1 MRADP
6 DAMRAAD
13 LRAWHSEFPD
23 AQPIGAVAPRTKAT
37 CVGVVYKMRYVPG
50 RQIEVTIEDG
60 SGRLAAIFTGRTS
73 LPGLNL
79 GSGMRVEGMAADDGD
94 GGLQMRNPAWWHV
107 SDPYQ

>member
-1 MRADP
+1 
-6 DAMRAAD
+6 MRAAD
-13 LRAWHSEFPD
+13 LRAWHSEFSD
-23 AQPIGAVAPRTKAT
+23 AQLIGSVAARSKAS

-60 SGRLAAIFTGRTS
+60 SGRLTVIFTGRTS

-79 GSGMRVEGMAADDGD
+79 GSGMRVEGMVASDGED
-94 GGLQMRNPAWWHV
+94 GLQMRNPSWWHV